1 MADMSLKDIGYVVAN
16 TLFGED
22 IAAADLKQIVAEAIN
37 FDTPLIPD
45 PDNSGMYAL
54 ELFHG
59 PSGSYKDFGARFM
72 AHTLRRIHCPD
83 SQLNIIVATTG
94 DAGEAVAHSFFGMP
108 EQGFSYSTPTS
119 AQA

>member
-1 MADMSLKDIGYVVAN
+1 MLYYSTANPRHRVSLLEAVGRGLPPDGGVYMPERLPFIPKAFFNNMADMSLKDIGYVVAN

-59 PSGSYKDFGARFM
+59 PS
-72 AHTLRRIHCPD
+72 
-83 SQLNIIVATTG
+83 
-94 DAGEAVAHSFFGMP
+94 
-108 EQGFSYSTPTS
+108 
-119 AQA
+119 